1 MSNLSSFLLTATI
14 LAALVPAVT
23 AQEPQEA
30 PGQFI
35 TITSPIDDGM
45 SSRITNLALELQ
57 NRAVQEKRDAIL
69 VLEITGGA
77 SRFGQVRDLAK
88 FLTSSKLS
96 KVRTVAWVPGTVT
109 GHNVIVALA
118 CNEIIMHPDAEIGD
132 IGRGEPVDDDEQ
144 QFVMNLVNRRHNRLV
159 SPGLAKGL
167 SLIHI

>member
-57 NRAVQEKRDAIL
+57 N
-69 VLEITGGA
+69 
-77 SRFGQVRDLAK
+77 
-88 FLTSSKLS
+88 
-96 KVRTVAWVPGTVT
+96 
-109 GHNVIVALA
+109 
-118 CNEIIMHPDAEIGD
+118 
-132 IGRGEPVDDDEQ
+132 
-144 QFVMNLVNRRHNRLV
+144 
-159 SPGLAKGL
+159 L